1 LETTKGCFTTRKR
14 CKKRDTQIPVQNEK
28 TNSRK
33 RLLSKTRKTK
43 GRSLHQEE
51 SVLKA
56 VLDDIQAEKLRFWMP
71 VCEENIFPP
80 RALGKK
86 ILKREISSI
95 PLKTTN
101 EFPDL
106 LHVKTKEEKETT
118 PNEARNRT

>member
-1 LETTKGCFTTRKR
+1 LETTKGCLTTRKR
-14 CKKRDTQIPVQNEK
+14 CKKRDTQIPVQNDK

-43 GRSLHQEE
+43 ARSLHQEE

-80 RALGKK
+80 RALGKNN
-86 ILKREISSI
+86 S
-95 PLKTTN
+95 
-101 EFPDL
+101 
-106 LHVKTKEEKETT
+106 KEKY
-118 PNEARNRT
+118 PAFL